1 MTRLAKAFPG
11 LIAGAAALLTSPL
24 VGSSGA
30 APLMMT
36 RAVVP
41 LTVVAQVSVTPAVKT
56 TTVVVPPQAIS
67 IQGNTTVAA
76 PAAGA
81 QPSAAKATN
90 PDGTPAAAAPETERM
105 KRLKTLTYDR
115 RPSAILK
122 AWSEPFDPNPKTNAP
137 GEEGMVIEAIEMEES
152 DGEIPDDLFGGGGS
166 VAAPA
171 IAATGALSGV
181 TLTISA
187 IGGAAVSAPAAPAAS
202 APATAPA
209 AAATTPP
216 SSAPTNTASTT
227 PAAAA
232 PTGST
237 AAQAT
242 KPPVI
247 IPALPIVPRPKT
259 PTPEEAAAAQ
269 QKKQKEEAAKKVAE
283 AKALDT
289 ELRLLQRHVTLGN
302 WAEVKKYLA
311 SIPAAEAK
319 EGYAQMLRSLAGD
332 AQQQALM
339 QQAQSGQLNPQMMQQ
354 LQQMQRNG
362 QVAEQNSFRMDDV
375 FALTAAC
382 PHKLDK
388 KTITALGP
396 ILRQTIT
403 TGAVL
408 SEVLAEMQKQAE
420 APADKALLT
429 RRQCAQLLVAA
440 GQTIEVPAFLPKLE
454 EAVAA
459 KDSEGIVLLAR
470 GLLAAHGKD
479 RKPELLEQAWQAL
492 QATLALEGIDKESQ
506 AEALKLAV
514 DLAPKVKESLGQTW
528 LEESFTNQPDRGMR
542 ILAAIG
548 TAAANGLQ
556 TQPHNSDGRLKT
568 LQLQRTAVEALLK
581 SAPDRAKEWQSA
593 LEVLAQGW
601 KREGEYSR
609 VASQS
614 SQFGPRMRRDRY
626 GNLFYMNE
634 DEEGMVMQQNDG
646 NRPQPIPPTELLEI
660 GPSETWLAQ
669 LDPSLRPSFF
679 ALYAQLYL
687 KVSEEDRA
695 YPYIERLAATHPDLT
710 RNLAN
715 EFIRVWTKNHDPNSS
730 RRYSNPY
737 MFMFGYERK
746 AESIPLTRSKQQRNL
761 TELAGWV
768 KKLRALP
775 IKDLDE
781 SLFATAFTT
790 CHSSAE
796 VYRLE
801 SLELVLGAAAD
812 LEPKTL
818 GKLVQQIRENLGGQ
832 WRMPSEQEE
841 KKTRRK
847 QKDIEAEVLRG
858 YGVAAALLADGL
870 KKHPDDWQL
879 KLAQACL
886 LHDEVSFQK
895 ELAPSSEFSERRLE
909 AIATF
914 AKAAELYAA
923 KVPSLREDE
932 QTAEVYEHWYY
943 ASLGASD
950 LGKVDHKQT
959 PDARQP
965 ALIRAAMAAL
975 PGQAAEYHQ
984 TKFANDLFTRM
995 SAVKPNVKFR
1005 YLNGGF
1011 EIVGDHEQA
1020 REARKLYDYYKDLVT
1035 EIKLVTRVDG
1045 SSNVGQGEAFGV
1057 FVELQHTPEI
1067 ERESGG
1073 FGKYLQ
1079 NQNNQN
1085 GFYYNFGRP
1094 LENYRDKFQESI
1106 TAALSENFE
1115 VQSVTFQSED
1125 VSSRPA
1131 KEFGWRTTPYA
1142 YLLLKSRGE
1151 QIDKIPSLKMDL
1163 DFLDTSGFVMLPIH
1177 SAALPI
1183 DASKSD
1189 PAGRP
1194 NSKLEITQTLDER
1207 QADKGKLVLE
1217 VKATAHGLVPP
1228 LEKLVDLTA
1237 AKDFTVGEIDDR
1249 GVSISRFDP
1258 ESSEPVVISE
1268 RNYTVTLTGREDLA
1282 ALPKEFTFPGPKLEA
1297 DKVTYQ
1303 RYNDADLDEVEQTV
1317 SLEKQYGD
1325 VSRPWLWGLLA
1336 IPFVALAIGAAWW
1349 MNRGRVKQTAKSRFQ
1364 VPAQLTPFSVLALL
1378 RNIQANDGLSTDM
1391 HRELAGSIQSLER
1404 HYFADTSVSAPDLRT
1419 VAENWVSRA
1428 R

>member
-1 MTRLAKAFPG
+1 MNRSAKTFSG
-11 LIAGAAALLTSPL
+11 QLIVVALLAL
-24 VGSSGA
+24 VAAMIVAHSAVAVTPPPTPIAIPAGYATTPAAGYAPPQQMPGEPGA
-30 APLMMT
+30 AP
-36 RAVVP
+36 
-41 LTVVAQVSVTPAVKT
+41 
-56 TTVVVPPQAIS
+56 
-67 IQGNTTVAA
+67 
-76 PAAGA
+76 
-81 QPSAAKATN
+81 ATN
-90 PDGTPAAAAPETERM
+90 PDGTPAAKQETPRM
-105 KRLKTLTYDR
+105 QRLKTLTYDR

-122 AWSEPFDPNPKTNAP
+122 AWSEPFDPDPKP
-137 GEEGMVIEAIEMEES
+137 KKEDGEGEGIEAIEIEDSGEEMEVEDPFS
-152 DGEIPDDLFGGGGS
+152 SNARP
-166 VAAPA
+166 ATTPA
-171 IAATGALSGV
+171 IVSTRAVSTTA

-187 IGGAAVSAPAAPAAS
+187 VVASTPRIAPPASAPAATTPAAPNAATPTTPATTPAGA
-202 APATAPA
+202 APAATPAPAPA
-209 AAATTPP
+209 AA
-216 SSAPTNTASTT
+216 
-227 PAAAA
+227 
-232 PTGST
+232 
-237 AAQAT
+237 

-247 IPALPIVPRPKT
+247 IPALPIVPRQKPL
-259 PTPEEAAAAQ
+259 TPEEQAAAQ
-269 QKKQKEEAAKKVAE
+269 KKKQKEEAEKKAAE

-289 ELRLLQRHVTLGN
+289 ELRLLQRNVTLGN

-311 SIPAAEAK
+311 GIPADEGK

-332 AQQQALM
+332 AQQQAMM
-339 QQAQSGQLNPQMMQQ
+339 QQAQSGQMSPQMMMQF
-354 LQQMQRNG
+354 QQMQRMG
-362 QVAEQNSFRMDDV
+362 QIAEQNSFRMDDV
-375 FALTAAC
+375 FALAGAC
-382 PHKLDK
+382 PHKLEK

-403 TGAVL
+403 SGAVL
-408 SEVLAEMQKQAE
+408 SEVLAELKKQAE
-420 APADKALLT
+420 TPAEKALLT
-429 RRQCAQLLVAA
+429 QRQCAQLLVAA
-440 GQTIEVPAFLPKLE
+440 GQTIEIPAFLPKLDD
-454 EAVAA
+454 AIKV

-470 GLLAAHGKD
+470 GLLAAHGKE

-492 QATLALEGIDKESQ
+492 QATLALEGIEKDSQ

-528 LEESFTNQPDRGMR
+528 LEESFTREPERGMR

-556 TQPHNSDGRLKT
+556 TQPHNADGRLKT

-581 SAPDRAKEWQSA
+581 SAPERAKEWKSA

-601 KREGEYSR
+601 KREGEFSR
-609 VASQS
+609 TNSQS
-614 SQFGPRMRRDRY
+614 SQFGPRMRRDRF

-634 DEEGMVMQQNDG
+634 DEDGMMIQRGDG
-646 NRPQPIPPTELLEI
+646 NQPNPIAPTELLEI

-669 LDPSLRPSFF
+669 LDASLRPSFL
-679 ALYAQLYL
+679 ALFAQLYL
-687 KVSEEDRA
+687 KVSEEERA
-695 YPYIERLAATHPDLT
+695 YPYIERLATTHPDLT

-715 EFIRVWTKNHDPNSS
+715 EFVRVWTQNHDPNAG

-768 KKLRALP
+768 KRLRALP
-775 IKDLDE
+775 ITGLDE
-781 SLFATAFTT
+781 SLFANAFTN

-801 SLELVLGAAAD
+801 SLELVLGPAGD

-818 GKLVQQIRENLGGQ
+818 GRLVQQIRENLSGQ

-858 YGVAAALLADGL
+858 YGVAAAILADGL
-870 KKHPDDWQL
+870 KKHPDDWRL
-879 KLAQACL
+879 KLAEACL

-895 ELAPSSEFSERRLE
+895 ELAPSSQFSERRLAAIE
-909 AIATF
+909 AF

-932 QTAEVYEHWYY
+932 QTTEAYEHWYY

-950 LGKVDHKQT
+950 LGKVDYKQT
-959 PDARQP
+959 PEARQP
-965 ALIRAAMAAL
+965 ALIRAAITAL
-975 PGQAAEYHQ
+975 PGEAAEYHL
-984 TKFANDLFTRM
+984 TKFANGLFTRM

-1005 YLNGGF
+1005 YLTGGF
-1011 EIVGDHEQA
+1011 EIVGDHPQA

-1045 SSNVGQGEAFGV
+1045 SSNVGKGEAFGV
-1057 FVELQHTPEI
+1057 FVELLHTPEI

-1106 TAALSENFE
+1106 TAALAENFD
-1115 VQSVTFQSED
+1115 VQSVTFQADD
-1125 VSSRPA
+1125 VTSRPA
-1131 KEFGWRTTPYA
+1131 KEFGWRVTPYA
-1142 YLLLKSRGE
+1142 YVLLKARGE

-1177 SAALPI
+1177 SPALAV

-1217 VKATAHGLVPP
+1217 VKATARGLVPP
-1228 LEKLVDLTA
+1228 LDKLVDLTA

-1258 ESSEPVVISE
+1258 ESSDPVVISE
-1268 RNYTVTLTGREDLA
+1268 RNCTVTLNGREDLA
-1282 ALPKEFTFPGPKLEA
+1282 ALPKEFTFPGPKVET

-1303 RYNDADLDEVEQTV
+1303 RYNDADLDEVAQTV

-1336 IPFVALAIGAAWW
+1336 VPVVALAIVAAWA
-1349 MNRGRVKQTAKSRFQ
+1349 MNRGREKKAAKSRFQ
-1364 VPAQLTPFSVLALL
+1364 VPVQLTPFSVLALL

-1404 HYFADTSVSAPDLRT
+1404 HYFEDTAVPAPDLRA